1 VANKYLLV
9 SSIMNKIDF
18 KSTLLSGLKKGL
30 DSFWQLMK
38 MVAPVY
44 TAICILRATPAMDW
58 FANFCAPAMKYFGL
72 PGESALALI
81 VGNLVNLY
89 ASIGVIAGLKL
100 QPQQLTLLSLMLL
113 ISHSQILESA
123 VFAQIKTRYLLLSLF
138 RLSLSL
144 FLGWSLHFFII
155 R

>member
-1 VANKYLLV
+1 
-9 SSIMNKIDF
+9 MNKIDF
-18 KSTLLSGLKKGL
+18 KTTLLSGLKKGL
-30 DSFWQLMK
+30 VSFWDLMK
-38 MVAPVY
+38 VVAPVY
-44 TAICILRATPAMDW
+44 TAITILQATPAMDW
-58 FANFCAPAMKYFGL
+58 FANLCAPAMKYFGL

>member
-1 VANKYLLV
+1 
-9 SSIMNKIDF
+9 MNKLNYRT
-18 KSTLLSGLKKGL
+18 TLLTGFKKGL
-30 DSFWQLMK
+30 ASFWELMK
-38 MVAPVY
+38 IVAPVY
-44 TAICILRATPAMDW
+44 TAITILRATPALDW
-58 FANFCAPAMKYFGL
+58 FAALCAPAMKYFGL

-113 ISHSQILESA
+113 VSHSQILESA
-123 VFAQIKTRYLLLSLF
+123 VFAQIKTRFILLSIF

>member
-1 VANKYLLV
+1 
-9 SSIMNKIDF
+9 MNKIDF
-18 KSTLLSGLKKGL
+18 KNTLLSGLKKGL

-58 FANFCAPAMKYFGL
+58 FASFCAPAMKCFGL

-138 RLSLSL
+138 RFLLSL
-144 FLGWSLHFFII
+144 FLGWSLHFFILG
-155 R
+155 

>member
-1 VANKYLLV
+1 
-9 SSIMNKIDF
+9 MNKIDF
-18 KSTLLSGLKKGL
+18 KQTLLSGLKKGL

-44 TAICILRATPAMDW
+44 TAITILQATPAMGW
-58 FANFCAPAMKYFGL
+58 FANLCAPAMKYFGL

-123 VFAQIKTRYLLLSLF
+123 VFAQLKTRFLLISLF

>member
-1 VANKYLLV
+1 
-9 SSIMNKIDF
+9 MNKIDF

-30 DSFWQLMK
+30 ASFWQLMK

-44 TAICILRATPAMDW
+44 TAICILKATPALDW
-58 FANFCAPAMKYFGL
+58 FANLCAPAMKYFGL

-123 VFAQIKTRYLLLSLF
+123 VFAQIKTRFLLISLF

>member
-1 VANKYLLV
+1 
-9 SSIMNKIDF
+9 MNKIDLRV
-18 KSTLLSGLKKGL
+18 TLLSGLRKGL
-30 DSFWQLMK
+30 ASFWELMK

-44 TAICILRATPAMDW
+44 TAICILRATPALDR
-58 FANFCAPAMKYFGL
+58 FAALCAPAMKYFGL

-89 ASIGVIAGLKL
+89 ASIGVIAGLRL
-100 QPQQLTLLSLMLL
+100 RPQQLTLLSLMLL

-138 RLSLSL
+138 RLTLSL
-144 FLGWSLHFFII
+144 LLGWSLHFFII
-155 R
+155 N

>member
-1 VANKYLLV
+1 
-9 SSIMNKIDF
+9 MNKIDF
-18 KSTLLSGLKKGL
+18 KTTLLSGLKKGL
-30 DSFWQLMK
+30 VSFWDLMK
-38 MVAPVY
+38 VVAPVY
-44 TAICILRATPAMDW
+44 TAITILQATPAMDW
-58 FANFCAPAMKYFGL
+58 FANLCAPAMKYFGL

-123 VFAQIKTRYLLLSLF
+123 VFAQIKTRFMLISIF

>member
-1 VANKYLLV
+1 
-9 SSIMNKIDF
+9 MNKIDF
-18 KSTLLSGLKKGL
+18 KATLLSGLKKGL

-44 TAICILRATPAMDW
+44 TGICILRATPVLDW

-123 VFAQIKTRYLLLSLF
+123 VFAQVRTRYLLLSIF